1 MPRSLLNFRLGMRAF
16 LISDIV
22 VMLQRHGDLKVEG
35 NELVPADMSGQEA
48 DEDIV
53 F

>member
-1 MPRSLLNFRLGMRAF
+1 MVLFPARECHEAF
-16 LISDIV
+16 LLKCTLLA
-22 VMLQRHGDLKVEG
+22 LQRKGDLKVEG
-35 NELVPADMSGQEA
+35 NKIVPADMSGQPA

>member
-1 MPRSLLNFRLGMRAF
+1 
-16 LISDIV
+16 
-22 VMLQRHGDLKVEG
+22 MLQRHGDLKVEG
-35 NELVPADMSGQEA
+35 NKLVPADMSGQET

>member
-1 MPRSLLNFRLGMRAF
+1 MGIRASI
-16 LISDIV
+16 ISDIV

-35 NELVPADMSGQEA
+35 NKLVPADMSGQEA